1 MSLFIRLVT
10 PVPVRLTRKNVINC
24 LKKSFRAAI
33 WAAKRP
39 VVSGMFVGRTLCCG
53 NNEGNCRINRR
64 DDPVQSYRQASP
76 RRASM
81 LKVVGWIVFIIF
93 LIGLLVVL
101 GFFKLIF

>member
-1 MSLFIRLVT
+1 M
-10 PVPVRLTRKNVINC
+10 
-24 LKKSFRAAI
+24 
-33 WAAKRP
+33 
-39 VVSGMFVGRTLCCG
+39 
-53 NNEGNCRINRR
+53 
-64 DDPVQSYRQASP
+64 QSYRQASP